1 MDERETDPS
10 RPARE
15 HQAGHELPPFRMT
28 GGTFG
33 RNVSGRRPEPGA
45 DSRGVAYADPEATT
59 AVTVNDVLTAAAP
72 PARGWES
79 PTVAL
84 PTGIAWTRPAPEPSA
99 PEPPAPTAARRG
111 AQPWL
116 LAGYWVLLA
125 ACGLLSLVWLVVGAI
140 VGVTAV
146 TPGVAASLAASAAGG
161 GRWAAGILAALGH
174 SEPGAQ
180 ALLDYALSAVSL
192 GLAVAM
198 SVRPRAGARTW
209 SSRLLVLA
217 LVGSAGAFNLQA
229 HAAASAVETATGL
242 QIGELHQV
250 LLHGVAC
257 AAYIVALLV
266 FPPGSDEGPDGV
278 SRRPGLVT
286 VGVAAVTLLAA
297 GFGTALLPHT
307 VSCVLFFG
315 FLVPAAG
322 LIALPRRVRRGST
335 DVQRTQAR
343 LLFSVLLAAGAVTVV
358 LAAVSFLVWGIGWDG
373 LTLADP
379 TAGGSGDLPLA
390 LLFWFSRVACIA
402 VAAAVLIAVR
412 SGDLQNAEHRFSR
425 GLVVAVDTAVIG
437 GLYVIVHTAL
447 ALFLTATISA
457 LVSAVAACAVAALAF
472 LPVHTLAERVVDRLL
487 YGTRPTPYS
496 VLAGIAALSR
506 STVADAPD
514 LARVAEAVARG
525 LGATTCRLTVVRPGL
540 RDRTYVW
547 SEPGAVHVSDELT
560 EVAVRHGEERIGTI
574 AVDRAAVAGLGPQRQ
589 NLLTD
594 IADSLGAVLQASRYG
609 IELERQLRAALAH
622 AGEIAVSRRAAV
634 AEMDGERRR
643 IERDLHDGAQHHLV
657 SLRLV
662 MGLVEH
668 LVKTG
673 KYDQAR
679 ERLVQVV
686 EQIGT
691 AESILAETATGVVS
705 PLLSE
710 HGLAGGLARELDGG
724 TSPVTV
730 DAPGLTGVRFP
741 ADVEAAVWFCCLEG
755 VNNARKYA
763 GGAPVTVRLVVQ
775 GGLLRFRVRD
785 EGPGFDQASLGQGPN
800 RGMRNLLARINSVG
814 GRIDVHSRPGEGT
827 TVEGSVPVPSHHE
840 ETMPLDA
847 AQAAAW
853 GLASRPAP
861 AAPPAAPVAPAAPVV
876 AQPVPPVRQA
886 PPAGPGP
893 EVPGGSGGVAAGAA
907 AAFGAGAATGRV
919 DGSDLAQREEPA
931 AAVEDAPHAAPVA
944 EEFVGEE
951 PDVLDDG
958 PVDEDSVDDVVS
970 DDVEV
975 AAGSGR
981 GMWKSTPRHDE
992 DDPEA
997 DAPAAPEAA
1006 SDAAVEEPSYGAA
1019 DDLEWFDPR
1028 ATAGQSAPPQ
1038 EDGDDP
1044 GFGAGA
1050 DGSPE
1055 PTGRHSLDTGEP
1067 GADDVE
1073 HLVEPVAERVVE
1085 PVAEEPEPVV
1095 AQARHAA
1102 ADEPDTEPAADTAT
1116 AADDTDTGEP
1126 DVAHAPVHDEDT
1138 PAVWTAPDAETTGP
1152 IPVVAADGPAP
1163 PGDAPADDAGAGWVA
1178 PARPVEPVPVA
1189 PAPDEAPPAQPV
1201 RAEPGVVLA
1210 SAPVAPVAPPTM
1222 PPVVPTAVPPPAVP
1236 TTGAHRRATSD
1247 GRLVGRV
1254 RDVLAVA
1261 EECYRDTPHTA
1272 RLAALAA
1279 RLDEPLRIA
1288 FAGPPGIGTSTLV
1301 EAVLGRPGGPMPPP
1315 PTRVPVWWRH
1325 GDPAAMAVDTAG
1337 RAAPYAGPWPPD
1349 PAAQLDRI
1357 ELHVADPLLAEATI
1371 VDAPGLGTDGRT
1383 ETLLDPGDPV
1393 PDALVLLLTPVQ
1405 GSAVGFGILHSGVVA
1420 HSRANTLGVL
1430 ARADKLPG
1438 GLDPAIAQRAAAE
1451 LSGRSDV
1458 RRLCRTVLPVSGG
1471 LARAATGLTPPE
1483 IDALARGAAVD
1494 PGLAARLG
1502 PAGLGA
1508 AAALARHASDPG
1520 AVVTG
1525 LLARSG
1531 VGRLRELIAARFV
1544 GRSEILVAR
1553 SVLQRLELLVR
1564 TDPPADA
1571 RRLQYELERVRTGA
1585 HELAETDLL
1594 DELLAGTVVL
1604 PPAEVAAAEQL
1615 LGMAGPSPA
1624 ARLGLAP
1631 DAGPDELHA
1640 AAVDRLAYWQRA
1652 GSHPASSQA
1661 VRSVA
1666 AVLVRTCE
1674 QLVAAG

>member
-1 MDERETDPS
+1 MDERENDPS

-15 HQAGHELPPFRMT
+15 HHAGHELPPFRMT

-33 RNVSGRRPEPGA
+33 RNDSVRRA
-45 DSRGVAYADPEATT
+45 VTFADPEATT
-59 AVTVNDVLTAAAP
+59 AITAADVLTAAPAP
-72 PARGWES
+72 PQGDRRPRGWES

-84 PTGIAWTRPAPEPSA
+84 PTGIAWTSPVPEPSA
-99 PEPPAPTAARRG
+99 PEQPAPAAPRRG
-111 AQPWL
+111 GQQWL

-125 ACGLLSLVWLVVGAI
+125 ACGLLSVVWLVVGA
-140 VGVTAV
+140 VV
-146 TPGVAASLAASAAGG
+146 GVAAASPGFAASLTASAAGG
-161 GRWAAGILAALGH
+161 SSWAAGILAAVGH
-174 SEPGAQ
+174 SEPGTQ
-180 ALLDYALSAVSL
+180 AALDYALSIVSI

-198 SVRPRAGARTW
+198 ALRPAGGRSW

-217 LVGSAGAFNLQA
+217 LIGSAGAFNLQA

-242 QIGELHQV
+242 QIGQPHQI

-266 FPPGSDEGPDGV
+266 FPPGSDEDADGTR
-278 SRRPGLVT
+278 RRPGLVT

-307 VSCVLFFG
+307 ASCVIFFG
-315 FLVPAAG
+315 FVVPAAG
-322 LIALPRRVRRGST
+322 LFAVPRRVRHGST

-358 LAAVSFLVWGIGWDG
+358 LAAISLLVWGIGWTG
-373 LTLADP
+373 LTLDDP
-379 TAGGSGDLPLA
+379 TAGGAGDLPLA

-402 VAAAVLIAVR
+402 VAAAVLVAVR
-412 SGDLQNAEHRFSR
+412 SGGLQTAERRFSR
-425 GLVVAVDTAVIG
+425 GLVVALDTAVIG
-437 GLYVIVHTAL
+437 GGYVLVHTAL
-447 ALFLTATISA
+447 ALFLPASVAT
-457 LVSAVAACAVAALAF
+457 LVSAIVSCVVVAFAF
-472 LPVHTLAERVVDRLL
+472 LPVHTVAERLVDRLL

-506 STVADAPD
+506 STAADAPD
-514 LARVAEAVARG
+514 LARVAEAVGRG

-540 RDRTYVW
+540 RDRTYIW
-547 SEPGAVHVSDELT
+547 SEPGVHVSDELT

-589 NLLTD
+589 SLLTD

-622 AGEIAVSRRAAV
+622 AGEIAVSRRSAV

-662 MGLVEH
+662 LGLVEH

-673 KYDQAR
+673 KFDQAR

-686 EQIGT
+686 EQIGN

-710 HGLAGGLARELDGG
+710 HGLAGGLALELDGG

-730 DAPGLTGVRFP
+730 DAPGLQAVRFP

-775 GGLLRFRVRD
+775 GGLLQFRVRD
-785 EGPGFDQASLGQGPN
+785 EGPGFDQASLGHGPN

-814 GRIDVHSRPGEGT
+814 GRIDVRSRPGEGT

-853 GLASRPAP
+853 GVGTGSRTPQRTGGGGVPDGASPPARTVAPQAVPPERP
-861 AAPPAAPVAPAAPVV
+861 AAPGSVAAA
-876 AQPVPPVRQA
+876 
-886 PPAGPGP
+886 
-893 EVPGGSGGVAAGAA
+893 AAGA
-907 AAFGAGAATGRV
+907 GLIAGIAATR
-919 DGSDLAQREEPA
+919 ATA
-931 AAVEDAPHAAPVA
+931 NDAPDSA
-944 EEFVGEE
+944 EA
-951 PDVLDDG
+951 
-958 PVDEDSVDDVVS
+958 S
-970 DDVEV
+970 DDEP
-975 AAGSGR
+975 GSGAVAPESGR
-981 GMWKSTPRHDE
+981 DMWKSTPRHDDE
-992 DDPEA
+992 PDGEHAPGRAHTDVPEA
-997 DAPAAPEAA
+997 EPGDDRVVDDLAERRDPDGPGADDGALPGTAPVDGSHRWSSAPPRTDDDSAPDAGAPAGGSAA
-1006 SDAAVEEPSYGAA
+1006 SYGAA
-1019 DDLEWFDPR
+1019 DDLQWFDPR
-1028 ATAGQSAPPQ
+1028 AVRRTADDGPGTTAGTEGPA
-1038 EDGDDP
+1038 DGPAVDTSDGPHGAADDPGAGVVDDDP
-1044 GFGAGA
+1044 GFGT
-1050 DGSPE
+1050 GS
-1055 PTGRHSLDTGEP
+1055 D
-1067 GADDVE
+1067 
-1073 HLVEPVAERVVE
+1073 
-1085 PVAEEPEPVV
+1085 
-1095 AQARHAA
+1095 
-1102 ADEPDTEPAADTAT
+1102 
-1116 AADDTDTGEP
+1116 
-1126 DVAHAPVHDEDT
+1126 AP
-1138 PAVWTAPDAETTGP
+1138 
-1152 IPVVAADGPAP
+1152 PAP
-1163 PGDAPADDAGAGWVA
+1163 PGLHHARGVTPADEV
-1178 PARPVEPVPVA
+1178 PAASEGVPQQVPESSGRHALDGEDEPA
-1189 PAPDEAPPAQPV
+1189 
-1201 RAEPGVVLA
+1201 AEPGVVLA
-1210 SAPVAPVAPPTM
+1210 GAAVPAAPAVTPPPPAAPP
-1222 PPVVPTAVPPPAVP
+1222 PPPAAPPAVP
-1236 TTGAHRRATSD
+1236 PVFPPTVPGTGAHRRATSD
-1247 GRLVGRV
+1247 GRLIGSV
-1254 RDVLAVA
+1254 RGVLTLAD
-1261 EECYRDTPHTA
+1261 ECYRGTPHTA

-1301 EAVLGRPGGPMPPP
+1301 EAVLGRPGGALPPP

-1325 GDPAAMAVDTAG
+1325 GAPAALAVDTAG
-1337 RAAPYAGPWPPD
+1337 RAVPYAGPWPPD
-1349 PAAQLDRI
+1349 PAAPLDRI
-1357 ELHVADPLLAEATI
+1357 ELHVADPLLVEATI

-1383 ETLLDPGDPV
+1383 EALLDPGDPV
-1393 PDALVLLLTPVQ
+1393 PDALVLLMTPAQ
-1405 GSAVGFGILHSGVVA
+1405 GSAAGFAVLHSGVLP

-1430 ARADKLPG
+1430 ARADELPG
-1438 GLDPAIAQRAAAE
+1438 GLDPAIAQRSAAE

-1458 RRLCRTVLPVSGG
+1458 RRLSRTVLPVSGS
-1471 LARAATGLTPPE
+1471 LARAAIGLTPPE
-1483 IDALARGAAVD
+1483 IDALARGVAVD
-1494 PGLAARLG
+1494 PALAARLG

-1508 AAALARHASDPG
+1508 AAALARTAPDPG
-1520 AVVTG
+1520 SVVAG

-1531 VGRLRELIAARFV
+1531 VGRLRDLIAARFV

-1594 DELLAGTVVL
+1594 DELLAGAIVL

-1624 ARLGLAP
+1624 ARLGIAP
-1631 DAGPDELHA
+1631 DADRDAVRA
-1640 AAVDRLAYWQRA
+1640 AAVERLAYWQRA

-1661 VRSVA
+1661 LRSVS

-1674 QLVAAG
+1674 QLVASA

>member
-1 MDERETDPS
+1 MDERENDLS

-15 HQAGHELPPFRMT
+15 HHAGHELPPFRMT
-28 GGTFG
+28 GGTLG
-33 RNVSGRRPEPGA
+33 RNVSGHRPGP
-45 DSRGVAYADPEATT
+45 DATT
-59 AVTVNDVLTAAAP
+59 AVTVTDVLTAAGPPAAGPPVAAP

-84 PTGIAWTRPAPEPSA
+84 PTGISWTRPAPGPAA
-99 PEPPAPTAARRG
+99 PEPPAPTAPGRG
-111 AQPWL
+111 ARPWL
-116 LAGYWVLLA
+116 LAGYWVLLV
-125 ACGLLSLVWLVVGAI
+125 ACGLLSLVWLAVGAVVGIA
-140 VGVTAV
+140 AV
-146 TPGVAASLAASAAGG
+146 MPGVAASLTASAAGG
-161 GRWAAGILAALGH
+161 GGWAAGILDALGH

-198 SVRPRAGARTW
+198 SVRPPAGGRTW

-229 HAAASAVETATGL
+229 HAAAAAVETATGL

-278 SRRPGLVT
+278 RRSPGLVT
-286 VGVAAVTLLAA
+286 VGVAAVALLAA

-322 LIALPRRVRRGST
+322 LIALPRRVRRGSS

-358 LAAVSFLVWGIGWDG
+358 LAAVSFLVWGLGWNG
-373 LTLADP
+373 LTLTDP

-402 VAAAVLIAVR
+402 VAAAVLVAVR
-412 SGDLQNAEHRFSR
+412 SSDLQNAERRFSR
-425 GLVVAVDTAVIG
+425 GLVVAVDTAVVG
-437 GLYVIVHTAL
+437 GLYVVVHTAL
-447 ALFLTATISA
+447 ALFLPDPMSTV
-457 LVSAVAACAVAALAF
+457 VSAVAACAVAAIAF

-514 LARVAEAVARG
+514 LARVAEAVGRG
-525 LGATTCRLTVVRPGL
+525 LGASTCRLTVVRPGL
-540 RDRTYVW
+540 RDRTYTW
-547 SEPGAVHVSDELT
+547 SEPGGHVSDELT

-668 LVKTG
+668 LVKTA

-679 ERLVQVV
+679 ERLGQVV
-686 EQIGT
+686 EQIGN

-710 HGLAGGLARELDGG
+710 HGLAGGLALELDEG

-730 DAPGLTGVRFP
+730 DAPGLAGVRFP

-800 RGMRNLLARINSVG
+800 RGMRNLLARITSVG

-847 AQAAAW
+847 AQATAW
-853 GLASRPAP
+853 GLASRPAQP
-861 AAPPAAPVAPAAPVV
+861 AAPLVSQA
-876 AQPVPPVRQA
+876 VPPH
-886 PPAGPGP
+886 PPVQQVPSAGPGP
-893 EVPGGSGGVAAGAA
+893 VVAGAAGAVVAGAVAGAA
-907 AAFGAGAATGRV
+907 ALR
-919 DGSDLAQREEPA
+919 DGDTEQPREEPGA
-931 AAVEDAPHAAPVA
+931 EPVDDTVGDKAPVEDPA
-944 EEFVGEE
+944 
-951 PDVLDDG
+951 
-958 PVDEDSVDDVVS
+958 VDDQAVA
-970 DDVEV
+970 DEAPTALGE

-981 GMWKSTPRHDE
+981 GMWKSTPRHDDEE
-992 DDPEA
+992 DEDEVRSEEIVS
-997 DAPAAPEAA
+997 DDVQGA
-1006 SDAAVEEPSYGAA
+1006 SSSVAA

-1028 ATAGQSAPPQ
+1028 ASAESAQTVQ
-1038 EDGDDP
+1038 ETGDDP
-1044 GFGAGA
+1044 GFGTGAGESA
-1050 DGSPE
+1050 EPAGRHHREDPE
-1055 PTGRHSLDTGEP
+1055 PEP
-1067 GADDVE
+1067 DPVTDPETDA
-1073 HLVEPVAERVVE
+1073 VEPVGETVA
-1085 PVAEEPEPVV
+1085 PVAEPPAEAVADEPEQVV
-1095 AQARHAA
+1095 ATARHAVADPEPATPDEAPDAEAPDAEAPDADALDAEA
-1102 ADEPDTEPAADTAT
+1102 AD
-1116 AADDTDTGEP
+1116 
-1126 DVAHAPVHDEDT
+1126 
-1138 PAVWTAPDAETTGP
+1138 WTAPDPETTGP
-1152 IPVVAADGPAP
+1152 IPVVRAEPDDLTDRPEPEDTGWTALTRAADPAP
-1163 PGDAPADDAGAGWVA
+1163 P
-1178 PARPVEPVPVA
+1178 VPPA
-1189 PAPDEAPPAQPV
+1189 PAPPV
-1201 RAEPGVVLA
+1201 VEPGVVLTNA
-1210 SAPVAPVAPPTM
+1210 LTEPARTAPSAAPSAA
-1222 PPVVPTAVPPPAVP
+1222 PPVVPAG
-1236 TTGAHRRATSD
+1236 GAPRRATSD

-1254 RDVLAVA
+1254 REVLAVA
-1261 EECYRDTPHTA
+1261 DECYRGTPHTA
-1272 RLAALAA
+1272 RLAALSA

-1301 EAVLGRPGGPMPPP
+1301 EAVLGRPGGPLPPP

-1325 GDPAAMAVDTAG
+1325 GDPVALAVDTAG

-1349 PAAQLDRI
+1349 PAAPLDRI

-1371 VDAPGLGTDGRT
+1371 VDTPGLGTDGRT

-1393 PDALVLLLTPVQ
+1393 PDALVLLLRPAE
-1405 GSAVGFGILHSGVVA
+1405 GSAAAFGMLHSGVVA
-1420 HSRANTLGVL
+1420 HSRANALGVL
-1430 ARADKLPG
+1430 ARADELPG

-1458 RRLCRTVLPVSGG
+1458 RRLCRTVLPVSGS

-1494 PGLAARLG
+1494 PGVAARLG

-1508 AAALARHASDPG
+1508 AAALARTAPDPG
-1520 AVVTG
+1520 AVVAG

-1604 PPAEVAAAEQL
+1604 PPGEIAAAEQL
-1615 LGMAGPSPA
+1615 LGMAGPSSA
-1624 ARLGLAP
+1624 ARLGLPP
-1631 DAGPDELHA
+1631 DADPDTVRA
-1640 AAVDRLAYWQRA
+1640 AAAQRLAHWQRA

-1674 QLVAAG
+1674 QLVATA